1 MMCDIIDVSII
12 VVIIVD
18 IVMMI
23 IIIIFLYRYIA
34 TCMNMDKTNDHT
46 VILVYLLMFVVD
58 SIS

>member
-23 IIIIFLYRYIA
+23 IIIFLYHYIA

>member
-18 IVMMI
+18 IVMM